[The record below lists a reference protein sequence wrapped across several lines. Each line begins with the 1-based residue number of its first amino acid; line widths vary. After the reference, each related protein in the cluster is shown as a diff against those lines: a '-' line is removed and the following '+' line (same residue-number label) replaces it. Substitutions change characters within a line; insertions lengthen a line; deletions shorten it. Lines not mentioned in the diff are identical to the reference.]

1 LIAGEPSTDVMAG
14 ASSAVLHEQYRIL
27 RRQVPT
33 LYAVMIVNAWFLSF
47 ATYGAVS
54 PGLTYGVPAFLT
66 AAALIRAGK
75 WLRIPVAP
83 PHPDLI
89 RRHLKGVVT
98 ASALLS
104 LAFGGWGLLLF
115 DSADLIQRTCIGLY
129 IFISAVICAHCL
141 AALPMAGRAML
152 LCGAA
157 PMNVRLLLTGN
168 LFLIGLG
175 VNLIFVSVLI
185 FRMLTTSHSGF
196 VDVLS
201 SRSAMLS
208 EREKAREAERQAHTL
223 AYHDP
228 LTGLPNRRALADH
241 LDEAMADPDE
251 SGGFALLMV
260 DLDQFKAV
268 NDVHGHLHGDVLLRE
283 VSARLVDLV
292 GLEARAFRLG
302 GDEFAIVSSPGGDR
316 DSPRRIARRI
326 VQGMGEPFAS
336 GTMVHHIGASLGI
349 SLCPADAR
357 DRETLMRRADIA
369 LYRAKEGGRGQYRSF
384 EPVMDAEIK
393 RRSALETRLR
403 ASIAADEFRPF
414 YQPLVELESR
424 AIIGFELLARW
435 PGEEV
440 GPDTFISIAEESGLI
455 TDLMLQLLKRGCAD
469 ALGWDEKQTIAINV
483 SPVQLKDAWLSE
495 KIFGTLIRAGFPPH
509 RLAVEITENALIAD
523 LDNAKRTIESL
534 KNQGIRIVLD
544 DFGTGYSSLQHLRML
559 PFDEI
564 KIDRSFIQSVDSDPE
579 ALKMVRAIVGLASTL
594 GMPAVAE
601 GIESEAAAILLR
613 DLGCA
618 FGQGYHFG
626 RPMSAD
632 KVLALD
638 GGHGA
643 RVLAAAP

>member
-1 LIAGEPSTDVMAG
+1 MAG
-14 ASSAVLHEQYRIL
+14 TSPAVLHEQFRIL

-33 LYAVMIVNAWFLSF
+33 LYAVMVVNAWFLSF

-54 PGLTYGVPAFLT
+54 PGLTYGVPIFLT
-66 AAALIRAGK
+66 MAAIYRAGR
-75 WLRIPVAP
+75 WLRRPLAP
-83 PHPDLI
+83 PPPEEI
-89 RRHLKGVVT
+89 RRHLKGVVI
-98 ASALLS
+98 AAAVLS
-104 LAFGGWGLLLF
+104 LAFSGWGLLLF
-115 DSADLIQRTCIGLY
+115 ESADLVQRTSIGLY

-141 AALPMAGRAML
+141 AALPMAGRVML

-157 PMNVRLLLTGN
+157 PITVRLLLTGDF
-168 LFLIGLG
+168 FLVGLG
-175 VNLIFVSVLI
+175 LNLIFVSVLI
-185 FRMLTTSHSGF
+185 FRMLATSHGGF

-208 EREKAREAERQAHTL
+208 EREKAREAERRAHTL

-241 LDEAMADPDE
+241 LDAAMEDPAE
-251 SGGFALLMV
+251 SGAFALLMV
-260 DLDQFKAV
+260 DLDHFKAV
-268 NDVHGHLHGDVLLRE
+268 NDVHGHLHGDILLRE
-283 VSARLVDLV
+283 VSARLIDMV
-292 GLEARAFRLG
+292 GQEARAFRLG
-302 GDEFAIVSSPGGDR
+302 GDEFAIVSSPGEDR
-316 DSPRRIARRI
+316 DAPRRIARRI
-326 VQGMGEPFAS
+326 VQGMGEPFAT

-369 LYRAKEGGRGQYRSF
+369 LYRAKEGGRGHYRSF

-414 YQPLVELESR
+414 YQPLVELGSR
-424 AIIGFELLARW
+424 AVIGFELLARW

-469 ALGWDEKQTIAINV
+469 ALGWDETLTISINI
-483 SPVQLKDAWLSE
+483 SPVQLKAAWLSE
-495 KIFGTLIRAGFPPH
+495 KIFATLVRAGFPPH

-523 LDNAKRTIESL
+523 LGNAKRTIESL

-544 DFGTGYSSLQHLRML
+544 DFGTGYSSLQHLSML

-594 GMPAVAE
+594 GIPAVAE
-601 GIESEAAAILLR
+601 GIESEAAALLLR

-632 KVLALD
+632 KVLALAGD
-638 GGHGA
+638 LGTG
-643 RVLAAAP
+643 VSAASP